1 MKYNA
6 IFRKDKLKKKTLIKE
21 ILFIINPNSGHKNGA
36 DTIELIPKYLDENK
50 FNYSYKLTTHAKHAI
65 EISSKAVNDKIDII
79 IAVGGDGLVNE
90 VFQSL
95 VNTNV
100 LFSIIPLGSGNGVAR
115 SLGIDMNIKTAL
127 KNLNNLKSKKI
138 DTVTFNGL
146 PYLGIAGIGFD
157 GFIAK
162 FFSKRNKRGLIS
174 YIKLVLKHYKD
185 FKCSKYTISCNNE
198 LHELDA
204 FIAAIANSQQYGN
217 NAYIAPMANMSDGML
232 DLVIIKK
239 HSKWLLPI
247 LLFKG
252 FTRRLYKSKYV
263 EYIKSKKF
271 VIKTN
276 YNEGHIDG
284 EPIKVEKENVIEV
297 LPLSLNIL
305 Y

>member
-1 MKYNA
+1 
-6 IFRKDKLKKKTLIKE
+6 LSKE

-36 DTIELIPKYLDENK
+36 DVIELIPKYLDENK
-50 FNYSYKLTTHAKHAI
+50 FKYSYSLTTHQKHAI
-65 EISSKAVNDKIDII
+65 KIAAKAAKENIDIV

-100 LFSIIPLGSGNGVAR
+100 LFSIIPMGSGNGVAR
-115 SLGIDMNIKTAL
+115 SFGIDMNIKTAL
-127 KNLNNLKSKKI
+127 KNLNNLKTKKI

-162 FFSKRNKRGLIS
+162 EFSKRNKRGLTS
-174 YIKLVLKHYKD
+174 YIKVVLKHYRD
-185 FKCSKYTISCNNE
+185 FKYSKYIISCNNE

-204 FIAAIANSQQYGN
+204 FIVAIANTQQYGN
-217 NAYIAPMANMSDGML
+217 NAYIAPRANIMDGML

-239 HSKWLLPI
+239 HSKWLMPI

-252 FTRRLYKSKYV
+252 FTKTLHKSKYV

-276 YNEGHIDG
+276 YKQVHIDG
-284 EPIKVEKENVIEV
+284 EPINGEKENIIEI

-305 Y
+305 S

>member
-1 MKYNA
+1 M
-6 IFRKDKLKKKTLIKE
+6 IKE

-36 DTIELIPKYLDENK
+36 DVIELIPKYLDLNK
-50 FNYSYKLTTHAKHAI
+50 FKYSYSLTTHQKHAI
-65 EISSKAVNDKIDII
+65 EIAAKAAKDNIDIVV
-79 IAVGGDGLVNE
+79 AVGGDGLVNE

-162 FFSKRNKRGLIS
+162 IFSKRNKRGLIS

-263 EYIKSKKF
+263 EYLKSKKF

-284 EPIKVEKENVIEV
+284 EPIKVEKENVIEI

>member
-1 MKYNA
+1 
-6 IFRKDKLKKKTLIKE
+6 LSKK

-36 DTIELIPKYLDENK
+36 DVIELIPKYLDENK
-50 FNYSYKLTTHAKHAI
+50 FKYSYSLTTHQKHAI
-65 EISSKAVNDKIDII
+65 KIAAKAAKENIDIVV
-79 IAVGGDGLVNE
+79 AVGGDGLVNE

-100 LFSIIPLGSGNGVAR
+100 LFSIIPKGSGNGIAR

-127 KNLNNLKSKKI
+127 KNINNLKTKKI

-162 FFSKRNKRGLIS
+162 EFSERNKRGLMS
-174 YIKLVLKHYKD
+174 YIKVILKHYKD
-185 FKCSKYTISCNNE
+185 FKCSKYTIRCNNE

-204 FIAAIANSQQYGN
+204 FIVAIANTQQYGN
-217 NAYIAPMANMSDGML
+217 NAYIAPKANITDGIL

-239 HSKWLLPI
+239 DSKWLLPI
-247 LLFKG
+247 FLFKG
-252 FTRRLYKSKYV
+252 FNKKLHKSRYV

-276 YNEGHIDG
+276 YKQAHLDG
-284 EPIKVEKENVIEV
+284 EPINSKKENIIEV
-297 LPLSLNIL
+297 LPLSLNIFN
-305 Y
+305 

>member
-1 MKYNA
+1 M
-6 IFRKDKLKKKTLIKE
+6 IKE
-21 ILFIINPNSGHKNGA
+21 ILFIINPNSGYKNGA
-36 DTIELIPKYLDENK
+36 DVIKLIPKNLDLNK
-50 FNYSYKLTTHAKHAI
+50 FKYSYILTTHKKHAI
-65 EISSKAVNDKIDII
+65 KIAAKAAKENIDIVV
-79 IAVGGDGLVNE
+79 AVGGDGLVNE

-100 LFSIIPLGSGNGVAR
+100 LFSIIPKGSGNGVAR
-115 SLGIDMNIKTAL
+115 SLGIDMNIKNAL
-127 KNLNNLKSKKI
+127 KNLNNLKTKKI
-138 DTVTFNGL
+138 DTASFNGL

-162 FFSKRNKRGLIS
+162 EFSKRNKRGLLS
-174 YIKLVLKHYKD
+174 YIKVVLKHYKD
-185 FKCSKYTISCNNE
+185 FKCSKHTISCNNE

-204 FIAAIANSQQYGN
+204 FIVAIANTQQYGN
-217 NAYIAPMANMSDGML
+217 NAYIAPKANISDGML

-239 HSKWLLPI
+239 HSKWLLPT

-252 FTRRLYKSKYV
+252 FTKTLYKSKYV

-276 YNEGHIDG
+276 YNKAHIDG
-284 EPIKVEKENVIEV
+284 EPINGEKENSVEV

>member
-1 MKYNA
+1 MS
-6 IFRKDKLKKKTLIKE
+6 KE

-36 DTIELIPKYLDENK
+36 DVIELIPKYLDENK
-50 FNYSYKLTTHAKHAI
+50 FKYSYSLTTHQKHAI
-65 EISSKAVNDKIDII
+65 KIADKAAKENIDIV

-100 LFSIIPLGSGNGVAR
+100 LFSIIPMGSGNGVAR
-115 SLGIDMNIKTAL
+115 SFGIDMNIKTAL

-162 FFSKRNKRGLIS
+162 EFSKRNKRGLTS
-174 YIKLVLKHYKD
+174 YIKVVLKHYRD
-185 FKCSKYTISCNNE
+185 FKYSKYIISCNNE

-204 FIAAIANSQQYGN
+204 FIVAIANTQQYGN
-217 NAYIAPMANMSDGML
+217 NAYIAPRANIMDGML

-239 HSKWLLPI
+239 HSKWLMPI

-252 FTRRLYKSKYV
+252 FTKTLHKSKYV

-271 VIKTN
+271 IIKTN
-276 YNEGHIDG
+276 YKQVHIDG
-284 EPIKVEKENVIEV
+284 EPINGEK
-297 LPLSLNIL
+297 
-305 Y
+305 